1 LLADATKESKVPV
14 IRSIKAR
21 EILDSRSNPTIEVE
35 VTTDNGHTG
44 LASVPS
50 GASTGTHEAHELRDG
65 DPDRYRGKGVRQAV
79 DNVTGPIAAALAG
92 LRVEQQGAIDQ
103 ALIDLDGT
111 PDKSRLG
118 ANAILGVSLAC
129 ARAAA
134 ASAGVPLYRHLGV
147 DQHTLPMPMFNILNG
162 GRHAA
167 GSTDFQEFMVVPV
180 GMPTFAEALRAAS
193 EVFQALRDELADRGL
208 ATTQGDEGGFA
219 PLLPSNEA
227 AIEVVVRGIERAG
240 FRPAEDVSVALD
252 PAVSE
257 IVEGGPD
264 ADGQYHYRLAREG
277 RSLTSTQLI
286 DLWADWLG
294 RFPIVMIEDGLAE
307 DDWDGWRQLTA
318 RLGKRVQILGDD
330 IFVTNP
336 ERLARGLAEHSANA
350 ILIKLNQI
358 GTLTEALD
366 VARTAVQAGWGAM
379 VSHRSGETEDTF
391 IADFAV
397 GAGIPQIKS
406 GAPSRSERVSMYNR
420 LLRIEEEL
428 GAEARLASWS
438 GARAVGG

>member
-406 GAPSRSERVSMYNR
+406 GAPSRSERVAKYNR

>member
-1 LLADATKESKVPV
+1 MRRRSQNVPF
-14 IRSIKAR
+14 IRSIGAR
-21 EILDSRSNPTIEVE
+21 EILDSRSNPTVEVE

-79 DNVTGPIAAALAG
+79 DNVTGPIAGALAG
-92 LRVEQQGAIDQ
+92 LRVEQQGVIDQ

-134 ASAGVPLYRHLGV
+134 ASAGVALYRYLGG

-240 FRPAEDVSVALD
+240 FRPGEDVSVALD

-257 IVEGGPD
+257 IVERGPS
-264 ADGQYHYRLAREG
+264 ADGQYRYRLAREG
-277 RSLTSTQLI
+277 RSLTTTQLI
-286 DLWADWLG
+286 DLWADWRWALSDCDDRG
-294 RFPIVMIEDGLAE
+294 RP
-307 DDWDGWRQLTA
+307 R
-318 RLGKRVQILGDD
+318 
-330 IFVTNP
+330 
-336 ERLARGLAEHSANA
+336 RG
-350 ILIKLNQI
+350 
-358 GTLTEALD
+358 
-366 VARTAVQAGWGAM
+366 
-379 VSHRSGETEDTF
+379 
-391 IADFAV
+391 
-397 GAGIPQIKS
+397 
-406 GAPSRSERVSMYNR
+406 
-420 LLRIEEEL
+420 
-428 GAEARLASWS
+428 
-438 GARAVGG
+438 